1 MPLRQTRKRTDNTL
15 PKARSYRSVKKE
27 LPTFLTLDIESAKK
41 KKQGTPVIL
50 VPYRDNPAKERSAQL
65 KQFVEHFSN
74 APWKELS
81 VMFIEQSEDDKLFNR
96 GALLNVGAR
105 LAKKY
110 SHIILHDVDLLP
122 DESLLPYYMM
132 IPDHPVHIGTVW
144 RTKYTSERFLGGI
157 LSISLKDFQRVN
169 GYPNQF
175 WGWGGED
182 DVLRNR
188 LIHAKIPVYR
198 PTVHGG
204 ITELPHEHVGSNPV
218 LVNPKKREMVLS
230 NRGKDG
236 VRQTYWKTLHK
247 ESLASH
253 IDKYTV
259 VLNS

>member
-1 MPLRQTRKRTDNTL
+1 MNKTV

-27 LPTFLTLDIESAKK
+27 LPTFLKLDVESAKEA
-41 KKQGTPVIL
+41 KQGNPIII

-65 KQFVEHFSN
+65 KNFVEHFSKG
-74 APWKELS
+74 PWKEIP
-81 VMFIEQSEDDKLFNR
+81 VYIMEQSEDERAFNR

-122 DESLLPYYMM
+122 DLSLLPYYTM

-157 LSISLKDFQRVN
+157 LSISPKDFQRVN

-188 LIHAKIPVYR
+188 LIRAKVPIYR
-198 PTVHGG
+198 PSVQGG
-204 ITELPHEHVGSNPV
+204 ITELPHIQAVAMRN
-218 LVNPKKREMVLS
+218 KREKVLAD
-230 NRGKDG
+230 RGKDG
-236 VRQTYWKTLHK
+236 VHQTRWKTLHK
-247 ESLASH
+247 ESLAPH
-253 IDKYTV
+253 IEKYI
-259 VLNS
+259 LQLE

>member
-1 MPLRQTRKRTDNTL
+1 MPARQTRKQINKTV

-27 LPTFLTLDIESAKK
+27 LPTFLKLDVGRAAI

-50 VPYRDNPAKERSAQL
+50 VPYRDNPAKERSDQL
-65 KQFVEHFSN
+65 KEFVEHFSKGS
-74 APWKELS
+74 WKELP
-81 VMFIEQSEDDKLFNR
+81 VMLIEQSDDDRLFNR

-105 LAKKY
+105 LAKKHT
-110 SHIILHDVDLLP
+110 HIILHDIDLLP
-122 DESLLPYYMM
+122 DESLLPYYTM
-132 IPDHPVHIGTVW
+132 IPDHPIHIGTVW

-188 LIHAKIPVYR
+188 LIHKKIPVYR
-198 PTVHGG
+198 PTIQGG
-204 ITELPHEHVGSNPV
+204 ITELPHIHVGSNPA

-236 VRQTYWKTLHK
+236 VRQTEWTLLHK

-259 VLNS
+259 KLNS

>member
-1 MPLRQTRKRTDNTL
+1 MPKRQTRKKHT
-15 PKARSYRSVKKE
+15 E
-27 LPTFLTLDIESAKK
+27 LPTFIKLDVESAKK
-41 KKQGTPVIL
+41 KKQGTPLIL
-50 VPYRDNPAKERSAQL
+50 VPYRDNAAKERSAQL
-65 KQFVEHFSN
+65 KLFVEHFSKGS
-74 APWKELS
+74 WKDIPVLI
-81 VMFIEQSEDDKLFNR
+81 IEQSEDERAFNR
-96 GALLNVGAR
+96 AALLNVGAR

-122 DESLLPYYMM
+122 EESLVPYYTM

-188 LIHAKIPVYR
+188 LIRAKIPIYR
-198 PTVHGG
+198 PNVHGG
-204 ITELPHEHVGSNPV
+204 ITELPHAQAVAMRN
-218 LVNPKKREMVLS
+218 KREKVLAD
-230 NRGKDG
+230 RGKDG
-236 VRQTYWKTLHK
+236 VHQTRWKTLHK

-259 VLNS
+259 ELNS

>member
-1 MPLRQTRKRTDNTL
+1 MPKRQTRKHTDKTV

-27 LPTFLTLDIESAKK
+27 LPTFLKLDVEHAIK

-50 VPYRDNPAKERSAQL
+50 VPYRDNPAKERSSQL
-65 KQFVEHFSN
+65 KEFMEHFSN
-74 APWKELS
+74 GGWKELS
-81 VMFIEQSEDDKLFNR
+81 VIIVEQSDDDRLFNR

-122 DESLLPYYMM
+122 DESLLPYYTM
-132 IPDHPVHIGTVW
+132 IPDHPVHIGTIW
-144 RTKYTSERFLGGI
+144 KTKYTSERFLGGI

-188 LIHAKIPVYR
+188 LIHAKIPIYR
-198 PTVHGG
+198 PTLHDG
-204 ITELPHEHVGSNPV
+204 IKELPHIHVGSNPA
-218 LVNPKKREMVLS
+218 LINPKKREMVLS

-236 VRQTYWKTLHK
+236 VRQTQWKILDK
-247 ESLASH
+247 KLLAPH
-253 IDKYTV
+253 IEIYTV
-259 VLNS
+259 ELNS